1 MADDNDSTG
10 SNSASSFVSALILY
24 GIIGLVYTLIFLTL
38 RKRYR
43 RVYEPRT
50 LDDVR
55 TLRPSERVDSAPSG
69 YFWWLPHLLYK
80 PHKSLL
86 QHMGVDSYFFARYL
100 AVFAALTLLGCFI
113 LFPILLPV
121 NAAAGHRLSG
131 FERISF
137 SNVAQS
143 RRLYAHVFLSWIF
156 FGLVL
161 YVIYR
166 ELYYYVSMRQA
177 LQTSP
182 YYSSLLQ
189 SRTVLFTDVRGGAD
203 AETTLRSAFDG
214 VEEVVYA
221 RDHSELRELVK
232 ERTKIAGKY
241 ESALNKVVNKSVK
254 VRRKAELK
262 GDSVLQQRED
272 LQDDDFERYMKKRP
286 THRLGKIPCVG
297 EKVDTLKYCSSRLGS
312 LNSRIQSEQ
321 EEWEASRPLNTCFV
335 IFSTQRD
342 AQEAY
347 QRAPVALTKGSYDRC
362 IIGCAPDDIN
372 WDNISMNKTTRRS
385 KRLVGNCILAA
396 MIIYW
401 AIPVA
406 VVGSISN
413 INYLTDKVHFLRFI
427 NNLPKQLL
435 GLITS
440 LLPTILLAV
449 LMSLVPIFIQL
460 VGNKTGSINR
470 QETQLYC
477 QRWYYAFQ
485 VVHVVIVVMLASSA
499 ASTVT
504 TIINDPSNV
513 FERLAQQMPLSAN
526 FYLSY
531 VMLFA
536 FIFASGLLLQ
546 VVGLILSFILG
557 RILDSTPRQ
566 KWTRYNVLSLPTWG
580 VVYPLMELQVCIM
593 LAYAIV
599 TPILL
604 IFSTLAL
611 FFAYVAYMYVF
622 NYVYGLKYDYKGRN
636 YVNAL
641 FQVFVGLYLGEVFLL
656 ALFIMGKAWGP
667 LVLSVIMIVV
677 TVLMHLYFQRRFLPL
692 VDAVPL
698 SLIDEGGA
706 SSLGKDQG
714 WSEVV
719 RTGRSLPLDR
729 LVSLTN
735 KLTGAVTPNEAAP
748 VNPDAEKA
756 ALARTSSAA
765 ASSALSRVKN
775 FFHPSA
781 AYNYD
786 LAKSRLPDSYDKPVE
801 YVDGYV
807 HTAYTDPCIRD
818 KEPILWVPEDPMGVA
833 AKQSAIA
840 AKHGVKVST
849 SHTSFD
855 EKGGAIYTDNP
866 PDYTPYDYVKN

>member
-1 MADDNDSTG
+1 MADANDSSD
-10 SNSASSFVSALILY
+10 SNSTSSFVSALILY
-24 GIIGLVYTLIFLTL
+24 GIIGLVYTLIFLAL

-55 TLRPSERVDSAPSG
+55 TLQPSERVESAPAG
-69 YFWWLPHLLYK
+69 YVWWLPHLLYK

-86 QHMGVDSYFFARYL
+86 QHMGVDAYFFARYL
-100 AVFAALTLLGCFI
+100 AVFGTLALIGCFI
-113 LFPILLPV
+113 LLPILLPV
-121 NAAAGHRLSG
+121 NAAGGRHLRG

-137 SNVAQS
+137 SNVAMS

-189 SRTVLFTDVRGGAD
+189 SRTVLFTDVRGGTD
-203 AETTLRSAFDG
+203 AESVLRGAFTG

-221 RDHSELRELVK
+221 KDHTELRKLVK
-232 ERTKIAGKY
+232 ERNKTANKY

-262 GDSVLQQRED
+262 GNTVLQQRED
-272 LQDDDFERYMKKRP
+272 LKDDDFERYVKKRP

-297 EKVDTLKYCSSRLGS
+297 EKVDTLKHCASRLGS
-312 LNSRIQSEQ
+312 LNSRVKSEQ
-321 EEWEASRPLNTCFV
+321 EEWETSQPLNTCFV

-347 QRAPVALTKGSYDRC
+347 QRAPVALPKGSYDRC
-362 IIGCAPDDIN
+362 IIGCAPDDVN
-372 WDNISMNKTTRRS
+372 WDSLSMSKSVRRS
-385 KRLVGNCILAA
+385 KRLVGNSILTA
-396 MIIYW
+396 MIIFW

-406 VVGSISN
+406 VVGCISN
-413 INYLTDKVHFLRFI
+413 INFLTEKVHFLRFI
-427 NNLPKQLL
+427 NNLPDVLM

-440 LLPTILLAV
+440 LLPTIMLAV

-460 VGNKTGSINR
+460 VANKTGSISR

-477 QRWYYAFQ
+477 QRWFYAFQ
-485 VVHVVIVVMLASSA
+485 VVHVVLVVMLASSA

-504 TIINDPSNV
+504 AIIDDPNNA
-513 FERLAQQMPLSAN
+513 FEQLAQNMPLSAN

-536 FIFASGLLLQ
+536 FIFASGVLLQ
-546 VVGLILSFILG
+546 LTGFVLSFILG

-566 KWTRYNVLSLPTWG
+566 KWTRYNTLNLPTWG
-580 VVYPLMELQVCIM
+580 VMYPLMELQVCIM

-599 TPILL
+599 TPVLL
-604 IFSTLAL
+604 IISTLAL
-611 FFAYVAYMYVF
+611 LFAYVAYMYVF
-622 NYVYGLKYDYKGRN
+622 NYVYGLKHDYKGRN

-641 FQVFVGLYLGEVFLL
+641 FQVFVGLYLAEVFLF
-656 ALFIMGKAWGP
+656 ALFIMGRAWGP
-667 LVLSVIMIVV
+667 LVLNVIMLAF
-677 TVLMHLYFQRRFLPL
+677 TVLVHLYLQRRFLPL

-698 SLIDEGGA
+698 SLLDGA
-706 SSLGKDQG
+706 AGSVGKDQG
-714 WSEVV
+714 WAEVV
-719 RTGRSLPLDR
+719 RAGRARPLDG
-729 LVSLTN
+729 LVALTN
-735 KLTGAVTPNEAAP
+735 RLTGAATPAHPAP

-756 ALARTSSAA
+756 ALSRSAPAA
-765 ASSALSRVKN
+765 ASSALARVKN

-786 LAKSRLPDSYDKPVE
+786 LAKSRLPDTYDKPLE
-801 YVDGYV
+801 YAEGY
-807 HTAYTDPCIRD
+807 TRSAYTDPCIRD
-818 KEPILWVPEDPMGVA
+818 KEPVLWVPEDPMGVA
-833 AKQSAIA
+833 ARQAAIA
-840 AKHGVKVST
+840 EQHGVKVST
-849 SHTSFD
+849 SHTGFD
-855 EKGGAIYTDNP
+855 EKGAAIYTDNP
-866 PDYTPYDYVKN
+866 PDYTPYDYVNH